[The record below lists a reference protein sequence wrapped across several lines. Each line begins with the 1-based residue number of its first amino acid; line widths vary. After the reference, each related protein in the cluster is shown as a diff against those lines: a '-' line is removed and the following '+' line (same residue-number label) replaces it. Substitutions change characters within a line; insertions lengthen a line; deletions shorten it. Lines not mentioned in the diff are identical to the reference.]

1 MGRRILG
8 WVIFAA
14 LGLSASS
21 PCAADQE
28 SLVVEGE
35 LGRPGGRLVS
45 SLRSEPKTFNPL
57 LARDSASRTVIDL
70 LMADLVHINRRT
82 HLTEPSVA
90 RSWSVSE
97 DGRRYTLELRRG
109 LRFSDGHPLDA
120 DDVLFSFEVYLD
132 AKVAAPQ
139 RNLLIIGG
147 EPVRVRKEGPYR
159 VVFELAQPYGAGE
172 RIFDLVAILPRH
184 LLEKPYREG
193 QWPRVWGPGTPAG
206 EVVGLGPFR
215 LKEYVPGE
223 RVLLE
228 KNPYYWKT
236 DSSGG
241 RLPYLDEILF
251 LVVASEPAEVMRF
264 RSGDTQLISGMSA
277 QSYAAMEREG
287 AQTSYRL
294 HDAGPGLEYTFLFFN
309 LNDGGGRKVASRKQS
324 WFRQAGFRRAISSAI
339 DRRSIV
345 DLVYG
350 SRAAV
355 LSSHVT
361 PGNRLWYDSSASPGR
376 YDLSE
381 AREQL
386 RSAGFTWSASGS
398 LQDAEGP
405 VEFSLLTSAGNVAR
419 SMIATIV
426 QDDLRKVGIEVRVVT
441 VDFAALMDR
450 VFETSDYEAALLTFG
465 SSDVDPTAELATLLS
480 SGEMHVWHLGQKRP
494 ATEWEAEIDRLMLQ
508 QMTSTDSAE
517 RKRLYNRVQEIVA
530 EELPI
535 IPLVSPHILV
545 GAHRRLGN
553 VQPAVLAPYALWNA
567 EQLYFRQN

>member
-1 MGRRILG
+1 
-8 WVIFAA
+8 
-14 LGLSASS
+14 
-21 PCAADQE
+21 
-28 SLVVEGE
+28 
-35 LGRPGGRLVS
+35 
-45 SLRSEPKTFNPL
+45 
-57 LARDSASRTVIDL
+57 
-70 LMADLVHINRRT
+70 
-82 HLTEPSVA
+82 
-90 RSWSVSE
+90 
-97 DGRRYTLELRRG
+97 
-109 LRFSDGHPLDA
+109 
-120 DDVLFSFEVYLD
+120 
-132 AKVAAPQ
+132 
-139 RNLLIIGG
+139 
-147 EPVRVRKEGPYR
+147 
-159 VVFELAQPYGAGE
+159 
-172 RIFDLVAILPRH
+172 
-184 LLEKPYREG
+184 
-193 QWPRVWGPGTPAG
+193 
-206 EVVGLGPFR
+206 
-215 LKEYVPGE
+215 
-223 RVLLE
+223 
-228 KNPYYWKT
+228 
-236 DSSGG
+236 
-241 RLPYLDEILF
+241 
-251 LVVASEPAEVMRF
+251 
-264 RSGDTQLISGMSA
+264 
-277 QSYAAMEREG
+277 
-287 AQTSYRL
+287 
-294 HDAGPGLEYTFLFFN
+294 
-309 LNDGGGRKVASRKQS
+309 
-324 WFRQAGFRRAISSAI
+324 
-339 DRRSIV
+339 
-345 DLVYG
+345 
-350 SRAAV
+350 
-355 LSSHVT
+355 VT